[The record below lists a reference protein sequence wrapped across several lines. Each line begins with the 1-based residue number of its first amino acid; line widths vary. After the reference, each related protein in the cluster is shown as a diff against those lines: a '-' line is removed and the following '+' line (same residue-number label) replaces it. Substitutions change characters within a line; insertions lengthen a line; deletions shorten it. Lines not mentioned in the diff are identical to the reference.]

1 MKVLII
7 PDVHLKPWI
16 FDQAEDIMRDKGF
29 DRAVFIGDLVDDWDH
44 ESDVGLYEETLKRA
58 VEFAKDHP
66 DMLWCYG
73 NHDLAYLWYI
83 EDHPGFSEDAQDVVC
98 EYFNMLE
105 DTLESPENMAVMHRI
120 DNVLFSHAGLVR
132 GFVDDYLDD
141 IRNDIDAVI
150 DTVNGFDQNELWD
163 DISPVWAR
171 PQYRNGF
178 ENMYPPEFFQ
188 VVGHTP
194 VSRVLKQG
202 NLLTTDTFSTTR
214 DGRPIG
220 NNEFCWVDTITK
232 EAGTIE

>member
-29 DRAVFIGDLVDDWDH
+29 ERAVFIGDLVDDWDH

-73 NHDLAYLWYI
+73 NHDLAYLWDI

-120 DNVLFSHAGLVR
+120 AVGDGLSPR
-132 GFVDDYLDD
+132 RHDRSDTLPYRLRQALVDFLTH
-141 IRNDIDAVI
+141 V
-150 DTVNGFDQNELWD
+150 T
-163 DISPVWAR
+163 SP
-171 PQYRNGF
+171 
-178 ENMYPPEFFQ
+178 
-188 VVGHTP
+188 
-194 VSRVLKQG
+194 SL
-202 NLLTTDTFSTTR
+202 
-214 DGRPIG
+214 
-220 NNEFCWVDTITK
+220 
-232 EAGTIE
+232 

>member
-16 FDQAEDIMRDKGF
+16 FDQAEDIMREKDF
-29 DRAVFIGDLVDDWDH
+29 DRAVFIGDLVDDWDRQN
-44 ESDVGLYEETLKRA
+44 DAGLYEETLKRA
-58 VEFAKDHP
+58 VEFAKNHP

-73 NHDLAYLWYI
+73 NHDLAYLWDIY
-83 EDHPGFSEDAQDVVC
+83 DHPGFSDDAKDIVC
-98 EYFNMLE
+98 EYFNILE
-105 DTLESPENMAVMHRI
+105 DTLESPENIAILHRI
-120 DNVLFSHAGLVR
+120 DNVLFSHAGLVKD
-132 GFVDDYLDD
+132 FVDDYLDD
-141 IRNDIDAVI
+141 IRDDIDAVI

-194 VSRVLKQG
+194 VPWVLKQG
-202 NLLTTDTFSTTR
+202 NLLTTDTFSTAS

-220 NNEFCWVDTITK
+220 TNEFSWVDTMTM
-232 EAGTIE
+232 EGGPIE